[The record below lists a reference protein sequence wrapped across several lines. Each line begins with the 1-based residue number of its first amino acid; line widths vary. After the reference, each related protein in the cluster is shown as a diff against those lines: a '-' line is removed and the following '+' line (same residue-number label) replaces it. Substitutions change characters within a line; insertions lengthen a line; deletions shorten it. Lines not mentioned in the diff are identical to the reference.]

1 MSFTQINGAGTIIS
15 SGTKAASD
23 QRFSEIIVS
32 DPIYQGSSLAMKHF
46 SYPASIHTA
55 LLLLLFSFATQS
67 LAAQRALSAKQ
78 LFETV
83 SGSVVLI
90 SGKEQSKNVQGSG
103 VVLMS
108 GFSKKRSANF
118 TYVLTNAHVAA
129 DFSELTVSTSSKAKY
144 VGEVVAY
151 DKAIDLAL
159 IRLDGVALK
168 AVKSRNQS
176 GRHLSVGDKVF
187 AVGSP
192 IGMANS
198 LSEGIVSGLRERK
211 GASLIQTTAP
221 ISKGSSGGGLFDT
234 QGNLVG
240 ITTFK
245 LAEGE
250 NLNFAVDLRHADS
263 LFDSGKKIDGT
274 SSSSETTS
282 GSPAPNSG
290 NFEDQAKKALRGL
303 HPDWRDV
310 VNTKEFRAWIETLP
324 KTEQDRLNESWDP
337 YFIAEKLT
345 AFKNRRPEPPFDPSR
360 IDCNRYVKK
369 TIREQLH
376 CDIRQYQDQIIKAQ
390 KSSSPSEQRFLNFD
404 KWSLGRREKLLEAL
418 EQGKISPEDAINYY
432 KQDRDGEIRVL
443 DKR

>member
-1 MSFTQINGAGTIIS
+1 
-15 SGTKAASD
+15 
-23 QRFSEIIVS
+23 
-32 DPIYQGSSLAMKHF
+32 MKNY

-55 LLLLLFSFATQS
+55 LFLLLFSFATQS
-67 LAAQRALSAKQ
+67 LAAQRTLSAKQ

-108 GFSKKRSANF
+108 GFSKKLSTNF

-129 DFSELTVSTSSKAKY
+129 NFSELTVSTSSKAKY

-168 AVKSRNQS
+168 AAKSRNQS

-198 LSEGIVSGLRERK
+198 LSEGIVSGLREQK

-221 ISKGSSGGGLFDT
+221 ISKGSSGGGLFDA

-263 LFDSGKKIDGT
+263 LFGIGEKTVNINSR
-274 SSSSETTS
+274 SPTTS
-282 GSPAPNSG
+282 VSPEPGAD
-290 NFEDQAKKALRGL
+290 NFEDQAKKVLDGL
-303 HPDWRDV
+303 HPDWRDI
-310 VNTKEFRAWIETLP
+310 VNTKEFRAWMETLP
-324 KTEQDRLNESWDP
+324 KAEKDRMNETWDP
-337 YFIAEKLT
+337 YFISEKLT
-345 AFKNRRPEPPFDPSR
+345 EFKNRRPEPPFDPSR

-376 CDIRQYQDQIIKAQ
+376 CDISAFRDQIIKGQ
-390 KSSSPSEQRFLNFD
+390 NSSSYVGRRFLDFD
-404 KWSLGRREKLLEAL
+404 KWGLGRREKLLEAL
-418 EQGKISPEDAINYY
+418 EQGKISPEDAANYY
-432 KQDRDGEIRVL
+432 NK
-443 DKR
+443 DKESELRALNKM